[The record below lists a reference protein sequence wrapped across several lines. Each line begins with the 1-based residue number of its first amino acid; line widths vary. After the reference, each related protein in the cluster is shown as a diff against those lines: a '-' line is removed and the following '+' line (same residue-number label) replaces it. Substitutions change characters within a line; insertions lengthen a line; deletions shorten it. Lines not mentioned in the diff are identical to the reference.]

1 MAQQQQ
7 SVFAPWYCTVNWKSQ
22 YRTCRVSSKQRQ
34 QQMHGVVY
42 VTFYQKSANQR
53 RQWLSPELFQVNV
66 SQSELFNRTI
76 FSNLSTN

>member
-22 YRTCRVSSKQRQ
+22 YRTCRVSSEQRQ

-42 VTFYQKSANQR
+42 VTFYQKSAN
-53 RQWLSPELFQVNV
+53 
-66 SQSELFNRTI
+66 
-76 FSNLSTN
+76 